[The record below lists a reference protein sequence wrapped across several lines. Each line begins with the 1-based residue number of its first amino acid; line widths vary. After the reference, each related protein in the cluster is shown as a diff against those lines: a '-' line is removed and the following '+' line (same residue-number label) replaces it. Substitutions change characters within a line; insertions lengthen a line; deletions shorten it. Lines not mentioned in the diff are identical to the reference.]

1 MRVVVGRIGRP
12 HGIRG
17 EVTVETRTDEPD
29 ERFAAGSVLSVDDRA
44 DLVVERSHW
53 HSGRLLVAFVGVHDR
68 NDAEALRDLIV
79 HVDRPADAI
88 PDDPEE
94 YYDSTLMGLAVE
106 LTDGSA
112 VGTIVDVIHLPGQ
125 DLLSVRMG
133 ERDVLIPFVSSIVPL
148 VEVAQGRVVI
158 NPPEGLL
165 DDDTATD
172 AFAGDAID
180 GELVD

>member
-1 MRVVVGRIGRP
+1 M
-12 HGIRG
+12 
-17 EVTVETRTDEPD
+17 
-29 ERFAAGSVLSVDDRA
+29 
-44 DLVVERSHW
+44 
-53 HSGRLLVAFVGVHDR
+53 
-68 NDAEALRDLIV
+68 

-88 PDDPEE
+88 PEDPEE

-112 VGTIVDVIHLPGQ
+112 VGSIVDVIHLPGQ

-148 VEVAQGRVVI
+148 VDVAQGRVVI

-165 DDDTATD
+165 DDDSATD
-172 AFAGDAID
+172 AIDEDEIDEDAID
-180 GELVD
+180 GEPVD